1 MHDIPL
7 HYFKTNIQVIIIIN
21 LITIKLTILSN
32 IQDFSCKTIIAGGH
46 VIRIVIIFQFNK
58 CFSIVQFACT
68 AHFKTDVLMVTDIIL
83 Y

>member
-7 HYFKTNIQVIIIIN
+7 HYFKTNIQCLIIIN

-32 IQDFSCKTIIAGGH
+32 NKIILKQNIAGGH
-46 VIRIVIIFQFNK
+46 VIRMFIIGQFSK
-58 CFSIVQFACT
+58 CFSNVQYKCT
-68 AHFKTDVLMVTDIIL
+68 AHLKTVVLMVTD